1 MKRKYIKP
9 TTSVV
14 RVETQNNYCAAT
26 SWSVR
31 DASGAIQSDA
41 DRGYVLTDEEESA
54 STSILGTATPGSPR
68 GIRPSETTTYET

>member
-14 RVETQNNYCAAT
+14 RVETQNNYCNT
-26 SWSVR
+26 VVSTWSVR

-41 DRGYVLTDEEESA
+41 DKGYVLTDEDENARAYDPWNSD
-54 STSILGTATPGSPR
+54 TW
-68 GIRPSETTTYET
+68 

>member
-9 TTSVV
+9 VTTVLM
-14 RVETQNNYCAAT
+14 VETQNNYCQAT

-41 DRGYVLTDEEESA
+41 DRGYVLTDEDENV
-54 STSILGTATPGSPR
+54 STYDPWNSDTW
-68 GIRPSETTTYET
+68 

>member
-14 RVETQNNYCAAT
+14 RVETQNNYCTAT

-31 DASGAIQSDA
+31 DASGEVQSD
-41 DRGYVLTDEEESA
+41 DRGYVLTDEDESA
-54 STSILGTATPGSPR
+54 STYDPWNSDNW
-68 GIRPSETTTYET
+68 

>member
-9 TTSVV
+9 TTTVV
-14 RVETQNNYCAAT
+14 RMEAQNNYCQAT

-41 DRGYVLTDEEESA
+41 DRGYVLTDEDESVN
-54 STSILGTATPGSPR
+54 
-68 GIRPSETTTYET
+68 TYDPWNSDKW

>member
-31 DASGAIQSDA
+31 DASGAIQSA

-54 STSILGTATPGSPR
+54 STYDPWNSDTW
-68 GIRPSETTTYET
+68 

>member
-14 RVETQNNYCAAT
+14 RVETQNNYCAAM
-26 SWSVR
+26 SWRVR

-41 DRGYVLTDEEESA
+41 DRDNVLTDEDESVN
-54 STSILGTATPGSPR
+54 
-68 GIRPSETTTYET
+68 TYDPWNSDTW

>member
-9 TTSVV
+9 TTSLV
-14 RVETQNNYCAAT
+14 RVETQNNYCAAM

-41 DRGYVLTDEEESA
+41 DRGYVLTDEDESVDA
-54 STSILGTATPGSPR
+54 YDPWDSKNW
-68 GIRPSETTTYET
+68 

>member
-14 RVETQNNYCAAT
+14 RMEAQNNYCQAT

-31 DASGAIQSDA
+31 DIQSDA
-41 DRGYVLTDEEESA
+41 DRGYVLTDEDENV
-54 STSILGTATPGSPR
+54 STYDPWNSDTW
-68 GIRPSETTTYET
+68 

>member
-14 RVETQNNYCAAT
+14 RMEAQNNYCQAT

-31 DASGAIQSDA
+31 DA
-41 DRGYVLTDEEESA
+41 DRGYVLTDEDENV
-54 STSILGTATPGSPR
+54 STYDPWNSDTW
-68 GIRPSETTTYET
+68 

>member
-14 RVETQNNYCAAT
+14 RMEAQNNYCQAT

-41 DRGYVLTDEEESA
+41 DKGYVLTDEDENAGAYDPWNSD
-54 STSILGTATPGSPR
+54 TW
-68 GIRPSETTTYET
+68 

>member
-9 TTSVV
+9 TTTVV
-14 RVETQNNYCAAT
+14 RMEAQNNYCLDT

-41 DRGYVLTDEEESA
+41 DRGYVLTDEDESVN
-54 STSILGTATPGSPR
+54 
-68 GIRPSETTTYET
+68 TYDPWNSKNW

>member
-14 RVETQNNYCAAT
+14 RMETQNNYCTAT

-41 DRGYVLTDEEESA
+41 DTGYVLTDEDESA
-54 STSILGTATPGSPR
+54 SPYDPWNSGNW
-68 GIRPSETTTYET
+68 

>member
-9 TTSVV
+9 ATTVLM
-14 RVETQNNYCAAT
+14 VETQNNYCAAT

-41 DRGYVLTDEEESA
+41 DRGYVLTEEDESVNEYDPWNSDNW
-54 STSILGTATPGSPR
+54 
-68 GIRPSETTTYET
+68 

>member
-14 RVETQNNYCAAT
+14 RVETQNNYCNT
-26 SWSVR
+26 VSTWSVR

-41 DRGYVLTDEEESA
+41 DKGYVLTDEDESVN
-54 STSILGTATPGSPR
+54 
-68 GIRPSETTTYET
+68 TYDPWNSKNW

>member
-14 RVETQNNYCAAT
+14 RVETQNNYCNTAST
-26 SWSVR
+26 WSVR

-41 DRGYVLTDEEESA
+41 DRGYVLTEEDE
-54 STSILGTATPGSPR
+54 STRAYDPWNSDTW
-68 GIRPSETTTYET
+68 

>member
-31 DASGAIQSDA
+31 DASGAIPSNA
-41 DRGYVLTDEEESA
+41 DRGYVLTDEDESVN
-54 STSILGTATPGSPR
+54 
-68 GIRPSETTTYET
+68 TYDPWNSDTW

>member
-14 RVETQNNYCAAT
+14 RVETQNNYCNTAST
-26 SWSVR
+26 WSVR

-41 DRGYVLTDEEESA
+41 DKGYVLTDEEESA
-54 STSILGTATPGSPR
+54 STYDPWNSDKW
-68 GIRPSETTTYET
+68 

>member
-14 RVETQNNYCAAT
+14 RVETQNNYCVAT

-41 DRGYVLTDEEESA
+41 YRGYVRTDEDENV
-54 STSILGTATPGSPR
+54 STYDPWNSDTW
-68 GIRPSETTTYET
+68 